1 MHAPNTGHSTWPRV
15 LNRTHKIW
23 SFVCTEVLAI
33 LMCYFFFIC
42 VSNII
47 KCSVIYI
54 LRVIQ
59 LNWNLI
65 HFALWNF
72 LTYYVS
78 AVMKYLECVCI
89 PISILIIQKTQNQNY
104 FSDSKIYE
112 NSWLWTPFPVSLSRW
127 LLILFLHNLF
137 FLKRTQNLLMNS

>member
-33 LMCYFFFIC
+33 FIYYFFFIC

-65 HFALWNF
+65 HFALWKC
-72 LTYYVS
+72 LTNYFS
-78 AVMKYLECVCI
+78 AVMTFLVCVCI
-89 PISILIIQKTQNQNY
+89 PILIKQKTQNQNY
-104 FSDSKIYE
+104 FSMKILGFE
-112 NSWLWTPFPVSLSRW
+112 PLFPASLSRW